1 MNFIEFGLT
10 KLRLHNLSCA
20 CIQCTP
26 YTLGPFAY
34 GHPFQGATHLQFFSK
49 RQKKKKGKKKN
60 RKKKKRKKIEKE
72 EEQEQED
79 TRRL

>member
-1 MNFIEFGLT
+1 MCVHTMYAIHTRSVRLWPPVSRGHALAIFLQKT
-10 KLRLHNLSCA
+10 KE
-20 CIQCTP
+20 
-26 YTLGPFAY
+26 
-34 GHPFQGATHLQFFSK
+34 
-49 RQKKKKGKKKN
+49 KKGKKKN